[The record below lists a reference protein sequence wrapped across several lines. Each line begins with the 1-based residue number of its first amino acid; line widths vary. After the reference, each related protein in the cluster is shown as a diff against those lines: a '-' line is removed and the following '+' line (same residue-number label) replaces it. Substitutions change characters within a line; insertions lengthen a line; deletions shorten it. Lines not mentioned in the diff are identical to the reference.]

1 MGRIGKCSS
10 QSRSAGVAAGRIVR
24 ASLREIRTGCL
35 TAFFLVI
42 AACGGGGGG
51 RGTGAS
57 PVPSLADDVTP
68 LAGTAGRFASTDGA
82 GLAAR
87 PDDPTGV
94 ATDSAGKVYVGDFW
108 NNIWY

>member
-1 MGRIGKCSS
+1 M
-10 QSRSAGVAAGRIVR
+10 
-24 ASLREIRTGCL
+24 
-35 TAFFLVI
+35 AFFLVI

-68 LAGTAGRFASTDGA
+68 LAGTAGGFGSTDGA

-87 PDDPTGV
+87 LESPTGA
-94 ATDSAGKVYVGDFW
+94 ATDSMGKVYVGDFW